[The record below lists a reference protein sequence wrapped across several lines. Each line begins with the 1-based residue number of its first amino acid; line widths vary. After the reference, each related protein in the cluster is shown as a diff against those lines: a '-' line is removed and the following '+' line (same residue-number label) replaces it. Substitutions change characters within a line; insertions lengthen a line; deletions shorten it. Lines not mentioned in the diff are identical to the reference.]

1 LSQLPQITPEEKSL
15 WWTSLKNLW
24 GSLDI
29 LKFHQSLF
37 KNYVFQVKDRK
48 KYLKLVHYELDSIQT
63 KEGFYQQVVSSIINR
78 EDLYLDILK
87 NIEDHQELTRSEF
100 KNRVGKD

>member
-1 LSQLPQITPEEKSL
+1 MQ
-15 WWTSLKNLW
+15 
-24 GSLDI
+24 
-29 LKFHQSLF
+29 KFHQKLF
-37 KNYVFQVKDRK
+37 ENYVFQVKDRK

-63 KEGFYQQVVSSIINR
+63 KEGFYQQVVSSIIPR

-87 NIEDHQELTRSEF
+87 KLEDHQDLTKWEF